1 MKSYPILVLLFSLFV
16 NDAMAAT
23 RGEQNG
29 VFVLDASLATNK
41 NASISE
47 QEELQARPQIFAQT
61 PRVYHSAKQFRESLK
76 AGYS

>member
-23 RGEQNG
+23 RGQQNG
-29 VFVLDASLATNK
+29 VSVLDACLVTNK

-47 QEELQARPQIFAQT
+47 QEESHARPQVFAQS
-61 PRVYHSAKQFRESLK
+61 PRVYHNAKQFRESLK
-76 AGYS
+76 AGYY